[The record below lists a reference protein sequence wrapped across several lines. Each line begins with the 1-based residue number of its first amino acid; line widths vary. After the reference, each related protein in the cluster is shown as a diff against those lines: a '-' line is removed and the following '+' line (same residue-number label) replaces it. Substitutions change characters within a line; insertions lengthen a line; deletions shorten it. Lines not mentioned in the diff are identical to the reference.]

1 MVEDEERIVLN
12 GIDGS
17 SGEYLTPPLT
27 VQQVSAYIQQEAGAG
42 EPLGVLRPRHQR
54 DTEDHLGVV
63 ELVADPQDLAQ
74 AGWGVLFPATLP
86 AVELAE
92 LKAALK
98 PLLDWRKE
106 QAGAAYYKEYSG
118 PDGYQPGD
126 TVLDWLPRHGRSPAD
141 RADPA
146 AVPYYLLLVGDP
158 ETIPYAFQ
166 FHLDVV
172 YATGRLWFDPLPG
185 QTRAEWLACYQRYAQ
200 SVVAAETAPGFR
212 PRRAA
217 FFGVATPG
225 DSATQRSAAQL
236 VAPLVTQLTKY
247 CPDWR
252 TDLVPPE
259 MATKDQLGEL
269 LGGPATPSLL
279 FTASHGMGFRLDDDR
294 QARHQGALLCGDW
307 PGPDEWRGRGR
318 IPADFYF
325 SADDVSADA
334 QLQGL
339 IAFHFACFGA
349 GTPKFDD
356 FGQGRG
362 LGTQLA
368 PQALV
373 APLPQRL
380 LSHPQGGALAVIGH
394 VDRAWTYSFA
404 WNELQSQTDTFR
416 DTLLRIMRGQRVGWA
431 TEYFNERY
439 AALATSLSTMLAD
452 IQVGRIPD
460 DLQLSSLWTAHN
472 DARSYVIFGDP
483 AVRLPLPPVG
493 AAPAAPPTLV
503 LNRPAAAPLREPG
516 PADAPAASAPE
527 APGAGR

>member
-1 MVEDEERIVLN
+1 
-12 GIDGS
+12 
-17 SGEYLTPPLT
+17 
-27 VQQVSAYIQQEAGAG
+27 
-42 EPLGVLRPRHQR
+42 
-54 DTEDHLGVV
+54 
-63 ELVADPQDLAQ
+63 
-74 AGWGVLFPATLP
+74 
-86 AVELAE
+86 
-92 LKAALK
+92 
-98 PLLDWRKE
+98 
-106 QAGAAYYKEYSG
+106 
-118 PDGYQPGD
+118 
-126 TVLDWLPRHGRSPAD
+126 
-141 RADPA
+141 
-146 AVPYYLLLVGDP
+146 
-158 ETIPYAFQ
+158 
-166 FHLDVV
+166 
-172 YATGRLWFDPLPG
+172 
-185 QTRAEWLACYQRYAQ
+185 
-200 SVVAAETAPGFR
+200 
-212 PRRAA
+212 
-217 FFGVATPG
+217 
-225 DSATQRSAAQL
+225 
-236 VAPLVTQLTKY
+236 
-247 CPDWR
+247 
-252 TDLVPPE
+252 
-259 MATKDQLGEL
+259 
-269 LGGPATPSLL
+269 
-279 FTASHGMGFRLDDDR
+279 MGFRLDDDR

-362 LGTQLA
+362 PGAQLA

-394 VDRAWTYSFA
+394 VDRVWTYSFA

-439 AALATSLSTMLAD
+439 AALATSLSTLLAD

-483 AVRLPLPPVG
+483 AVRLPLPPGG
-493 AAPAAPPTLV
+493 AAPAALPPLV
-503 LNRPAAAPLREPG
+503 LSPPAPLPLREPG
-516 PADAPAASAPE
+516 PAGAPAASAPE